1 MLSSRWQ
8 KVLNDLWSNKLRTVL
23 IVLSIAV
30 GLFAIGTIVSARS
43 VLSTDLD
50 RSYAAI
56 NPSSGIVRTVELF
69 DEEFVRSVEA
79 MDEVAA
85 VDARRV
91 LEVRV
96 RIGPDEWENLKLFV
110 IEDYDG
116 MAVDI
121 VRSEEG
127 AWPPPEREILVER
140 AAIGLVN
147 ADVGDTLH
155 IELPGEQQRELR
167 IAGLAH
173 DLVQVPAQFDGVPYG
188 YISFETLEW
197 LGEPH
202 GFNELHV
209 VAANAGDPQAA
220 LDAVNQV
227 EEKAEESGFTIPV
240 SLAPQPGQLP
250 LEDILDAVLVLMGML
265 GLLSLFLSIFLII
278 NTISALLA
286 QQRRQ
291 VGVMKAIGARTA
303 QIVGMYVVMVMLY
316 GLLALVIAMPLGVVG
331 ARQVSRFVAGLFNF
345 DLTTTRVPP
354 ATFLLQTAI
363 GLTVPALASLAPL
376 ISSLRIT
383 AAQAVSTFQL
393 GEGRFGAGPI
403 DRLLSGANL
412 WFARR
417 VLRRPLLLSLRNTFR
432 SKGRLALTLITLTLA
447 GAIFIGVFS
456 VRASMFEAVNAMVGW
471 WNFDILLGFSRSYR
485 AERVEH
491 TAQAVPD
498 VTQTDVWLQLPVS
511 RIRDDGSESGAVVL
525 FAARTGSELVQPPRI
540 VEGRWLLPEDGRAI
554 VINTIMQ
561 TEEEVS
567 VGDKITLRMGGRE
580 EAYQVVGAC
589 SGILVPIAYADYATV
604 AQDTG
609 NIEQAGAAL
618 VRIGADDAASIAEA
632 ANDLEAYFERRGLR
646 VSDVQTVIEEQAEM
660 EANFEI
666 IVVLLLVMAILLAI
680 VGGLGLMG
688 TMSINVIERTREIGV
703 LRAVGAP
710 NRSVARVFILEG
722 IVIGVLSWIFGAV
735 LSIPLGKWL
744 GDAVSVS
751 LMGTPM
757 DFTFSM
763 PGLWLWLVTVIV
775 LSALAS
781 FVPARNA
788 SRLTVRE
795 VLAYE

>member
-30 GLFAIGTIVSARS
+30 GLFAIGTIVSARAI
-43 VLSTDLD
+43 LSTDLD

-56 NPSSGIVRTVELF
+56 NPSSGIVRTVERF
-69 DEEFVRSVEA
+69 DEDFVRSVEA

-96 RIGPDEWENLKLFV
+96 RIGPNEWENLKLFA
-110 IEDYDG
+110 IEDYDE
-116 MAVDI
+116 MTVDI
-121 VRSEEG
+121 VRPEDG
-127 AWPPPEREILVER
+127 AWPPPEREILIER
-140 AAIGLVN
+140 AAIDLIN
-147 ADVGDTLH
+147 ADLGDTLH
-155 IELPGEQQRELR
+155 VELPGDAQRALR

-173 DLVQVPAQFDGVPYG
+173 DLVQVPAQFDGQPYG

-209 VAANAGDPQAA
+209 VAANAGDPEAA

-240 SLAPQPGQLP
+240 SLTPQPGQLP

-303 QIVGMYVVMVMLY
+303 QIVGMYIVMVMLY
-316 GLLALVIAMPLGVVG
+316 GLLALIIAVPLSVVG
-331 ARQVSRFVAGLFNF
+331 ARQVSQFVAGLFNF
-345 DLTTTRVPP
+345 DLTSIRMPVGS
-354 ATFLLQTAI
+354 FLLQAVI
-363 GLTVPALASLAPL
+363 GLTVPVLASFPPM

-383 AAQAVSTFQL
+383 AAQALSVFQI
-393 GEGRFGAGPI
+393 GEGRFGAGLV

-432 SKGRLALTLITLTLA
+432 SRGRLALTLITLTLA

-456 VRASMFEAVNAMVGW
+456 VRASMFEAVDDMIAW

-485 AERVEH
+485 AERVEQ
-491 TAQAVPD
+491 TAMAVPQ

-511 RIRDDGSESGAVVL
+511 RVRDDGSESGAVIL

-554 VINTIMQ
+554 VISTIMQ
-561 TEEEVS
+561 AEEGVEI
-567 VGDKITLRMGGRE
+567 GEYITIRIGGRE
-580 EAYQVVGAC
+580 EEYRVVGVC
-589 SGILVPIAYADYATV
+589 TGIMVPIAYADYTTI
-604 AQDTG
+604 AQDSG
-609 NIEQAGAAL
+609 NVGQAGAVL
-618 VRIGADDAASIAEA
+618 VRVDADDAASIFDGA
-632 ANDLEAYFERRGLR
+632 ADLETHFERRGLR

-666 IVVLLLVMAILLAI
+666 VVVLLLVMAVLLAI

-722 IVIGVLSWIFGAV
+722 IVIGVLSWVFGAV

-751 LMGTPM
+751 LMGTTM
-757 DFTFSM
+757 DFAFSM
-763 PGLWLWLVTVIV
+763 PGLWLWLGTVIV

-788 SRLTVRE
+788 SQLTVRE